1 MVRFYLGRTVG
12 QVGRICSV
20 KYENRGSN
28 CLSKAA
34 RYPIEYCLSEYF
46 RASPIC
52 FSGKSKMLIK
62 IRLECWLDGTDRGRR
77 KYAEPLPLCRPQISN
92 GLARGQTRAF
102 MERGRGLTG

>member
-1 MVRFYLGRTVG
+1 VVRFYFGSTVV

-28 CLSKAA
+28 CLSNAA
-34 RYPIEYCLSEYF
+34 RYPIEYCFSEDF

-62 IRLECWLDGTDRGRR
+62 IRLEHW
-77 KYAEPLPLCRPQISN
+77 
-92 GLARGQTRAF
+92 
-102 MERGRGLTG
+102 